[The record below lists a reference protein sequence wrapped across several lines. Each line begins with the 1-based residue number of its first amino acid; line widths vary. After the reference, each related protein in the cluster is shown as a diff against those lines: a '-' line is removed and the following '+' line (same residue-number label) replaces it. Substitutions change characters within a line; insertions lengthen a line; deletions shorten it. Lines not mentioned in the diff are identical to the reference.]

1 MVFQEFE
8 LLEYLSVLDNIL
20 LPYRINASL
29 KLDPRVRDRADRLAG
44 QVGIKDKL
52 GRYATKLSHGEK
64 QRVDPLGMHMHVTL
78 QGEAGMRTTIEIRDE
93 HRAKLLEIAARRGEK
108 GFSSIVSEAIELYLR
123 TQLDVDQARLRALE
137 VRGALDEDE
146 ALALRD
152 ETSRIRAAWR

>member
-1 MVFQEFE
+1 
-8 LLEYLSVLDNIL
+8 
-20 LPYRINASL
+20 
-29 KLDPRVRDRADRLAG
+29 
-44 QVGIKDKL
+44 
-52 GRYATKLSHGEK
+52 
-64 QRVDPLGMHMHVTL
+64 
-78 QGEAGMRTTIEIRDE
+78 MRTTIEIRDE